1 MARTTGSN
9 RYTWAEFLRAITPA
23 EYGTIAEL
31 AQSTGTTAV
40 IRQARYTVA
49 LWQAENLVDFNEA
62 RTVTAITWLV
72 ANTSEWTGARATALA
87 GG

>member
-9 RYTWAEFLRAITPA
+9 RYTWAEFLRSITPA
-23 EYGTIAEL
+23 EYGAIMEL
-31 AQSTGTTAV
+31 AQSTGTTNI

-62 RTVTAITWLV
+62 RTVQAVTWLV
-72 ANTSEWTGARATALA
+72 NNTSEWLPARAQALA
-87 GG
+87 G